1 MQYGWSDETK
11 TSGHEVVKPRTKMK
25 RKKENIPA
33 KNIFGKREK
42 CTSPKTSDRDIF
54 KAGGCYVI

>member
-1 MQYGWSDETK
+1 MKYGWSEDKK

-33 KNIFGKREK
+33 KNIFGKRENVRVQK
-42 CTSPKTSDRDIF
+42 HQTATFLKRGDVT
-54 KAGGCYVI
+54 